1 MRRAFTLIE
10 VIVAV
15 IVFAILGA
23 MIVPRMSRS
32 IKAEHENTV
41 AQMADL
47 LSMYAFRDATS
58 SQQIAL
64 WQDPETQWITL
75 LTAERDSEAT
85 AADGDRAK
93 FEWAADRRVL
103 PVALPAG
110 MAITDLLVDGLEVSG
125 TDWLIPT
132 VPGGGRPSVE
142 MHLISDSID
151 TVLRLD
157 SNSTAPIRIDAG
169 SDELKLRESQDLDEY
184 GSRSERW

>member
-10 VIVAV
+10 VIIAV

-23 MIVPRMSRS
+23 MIVPRMSKS
-32 IKAEHENTV
+32 IKAEHENSV
-41 AQMADL
+41 AQMLDL

-58 SQQIAL
+58 SQQVAL

-75 LTAERDSEAT
+75 LISERDPEA
-85 AADGDRAK
+85 ASADGERAK

-110 MAITDLLVDGLEVSG
+110 MTITDLLVDGIEVSG

-142 MHLISDSID
+142 MHLISETVD

-169 SDELKLRESQDLDEY
+169 NDGLQLRESKNLDEY